1 MHHMIRVLIADDHVL
16 VRDGI
21 RRILADS
28 GEIEVVA
35 EAGSTRELVELST
48 TRPLDVVVMDLS
60 MPDASGLD
68 AITRIQAVCPEL
80 PLLVLTMHPA
90 DQYAVRALGLGASGF
105 VNKEA
110 PPTELLE
117 AIRTLRKGRR
127 HITPHVAELL
137 ANHVDDHRRRL
148 PHETLSNREFQV
160 MRMLGKG
167 LSVTEIA
174 RELSL
179 SVKTIST
186 FRTRV
191 LRKLNFRS
199 NADMVRYLLEKKLM
213 Q

>member
-1 MHHMIRVLIADDHVL
+1 MIRVLIADDHAL
-16 VRDGI
+16 VREGI
-21 RRILADS
+21 RRILVDS
-28 GEIEVVA
+28 GDIDVVA
-35 EAGSTRELVELST
+35 EAGNTKELVELST
-48 TRPLDVVVMDLS
+48 SKPLDVVVMDLS
-60 MPDASGLD
+60 MPDSSGLD
-68 AITRIQAVCPEL
+68 AIARIQATRPDL

-105 VNKEA
+105 LNKEA
-110 PPTELLE
+110 PPTELIE
-117 AIRTLRKGRR
+117 AIRNLRKGRR

-137 ANHVDDHRRRL
+137 ANHVDSQAQRL

-174 RELSL
+174 RDLSL

-199 NADMVRYLLEKKLM
+199 NADMVRYLLEQKLM

>member
-1 MHHMIRVLIADDHVL
+1 MIRVLIADDHAL
-16 VRDGI
+16 VREGI
-21 RRILADS
+21 RRILVDS
-28 GEIEVVA
+28 GDIDVVA
-35 EAGSTRELVELST
+35 EAGNTRELVELGTSK
-48 TRPLDVVVMDLS
+48 PLDVVVMDLS
-60 MPDASGLD
+60 MPDSSGLD
-68 AITRIQAVCPEL
+68 AISRIHATRPDL

-105 VNKEA
+105 LNKEA
-110 PPTELLE
+110 PPTELIE
-117 AIRTLRKGRR
+117 AIRNLRKGRR
-127 HITPHVAELL
+127 HITPHVAALL
-137 ANHVDDHRRRL
+137 ANHVDSDAQRL

-160 MRMLGKG
+160 MRMLGTG

-174 RELSL
+174 RDLSL

-199 NADMVRYLLEKKLM
+199 NADMVRYLLEQKLM

>member
-1 MHHMIRVLIADDHVL
+1 MIRVLIADDHAL
-16 VRDGI
+16 VREGI
-21 RRILADS
+21 RRILVES
-28 GEIEVVA
+28 GDIDVVA
-35 EAGSTRELVELST
+35 EAGNTKELVELST
-48 TRPLDVVVMDLS
+48 SKPLDVVVMDLS

-68 AITRIQAVCPEL
+68 AIARIHATRPDL

-105 VNKEA
+105 LNKEA
-110 PPTELLE
+110 PPMELIE

-127 HITPHVAELL
+127 HITPHIAELL
-137 ANHVDDHRRRL
+137 ANHIDNHAQRL

-174 RELSL
+174 RDLSL

-199 NADMVRYLLEKKLM
+199 NADMVRYLLEQKLM